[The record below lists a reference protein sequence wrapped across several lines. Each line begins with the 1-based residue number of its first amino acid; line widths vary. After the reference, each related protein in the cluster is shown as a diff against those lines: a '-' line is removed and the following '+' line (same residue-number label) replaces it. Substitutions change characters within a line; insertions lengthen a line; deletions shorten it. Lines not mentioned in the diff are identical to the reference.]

1 MPDVPRRYIL
11 CADDH
16 IVGPDWSRRE
26 APARLGV
33 EPVELPG
40 SHSPLMSRPRE
51 LVDLLLA

>member
-40 SHSPLMSRPRE
+40 SHSPLLSRPRE
-51 LVDLLLA
+51 LADLLLA